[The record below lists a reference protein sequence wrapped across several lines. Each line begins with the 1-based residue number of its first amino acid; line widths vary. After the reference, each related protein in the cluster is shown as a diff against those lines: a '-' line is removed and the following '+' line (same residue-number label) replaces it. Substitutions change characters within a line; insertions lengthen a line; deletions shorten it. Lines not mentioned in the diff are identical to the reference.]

1 MSSLISDDNDTE
13 AETEEVEDQEME
25 DTIETAVDAE
35 SGVVLLSTVALEQE
49 ISLELLLNASSN
61 TFDLDTLPSN
71 HVVIETIDHLTDCS
85 ESTGWLME
93 TI

>member
-13 AETEEVEDQEME
+13 GEPEEVDEQQDQEIE
-25 DTIETAVDAE
+25 DAIETAVDAE
-35 SGVVLLSTVALEQE
+35 SGVVLLSTVPLEQE

-71 HVVIETIDHLTDCS
+71 HIVIETIDHLTDCS
-85 ESTGWLME
+85 ESTG
-93 TI
+93 